1 MIVLLEET
9 GAKFSIKPHK
19 KVKIIFSEYDR
30 MYEAVNGD
38 LCINGYWDITI
49 KYREII
55 TIKKVE
61 VKKLIRISG
70 KNTLEYEFKVAKL
83 IEALTGD
90 HEIVRRY
97 DY

>member
-1 MIVLLEET
+1 MIVLSEKT
-9 GAKFSIKPHK
+9 GVKFSIKPHK
-19 KVKIIFSEYDR
+19 KVKIIFREYDR
-30 MYEAVNGD
+30 MYDAVNGD
-38 LCINGYWDITI
+38 LRINGYWDITI

-55 TIKKVE
+55 AIKKAE

-70 KNTLEYEFKVAKL
+70 ENIFDYEFKVAKM

-90 HEIVRRY
+90 ADIVRRY